1 MKSKNINKPKHYISG
16 SIEPI
21 DYIIANNMNFLEGNI
36 IKYITRYKYKNG
48 KEDLLKAEFY
58 LKKLIKKN

>member
-1 MKSKNINKPKHYISG
+1 MKSNNINKPKHYTNG

-21 DYIIANNMNFLEGNI
+21 DYITANSMNFLEGNI
-36 IKYITRYKYKNG
+36 VKYVTRYKYKNG

-58 LKKLIKKN
+58 LKRLIKEN